1 MNGPM
6 RHGYRIV
13 GPCSAER
20 RLVDWSA
27 AFQAYAECDPRARVE
42 SEAYLSAFTFGGD
55 FAEHL
60 RNTGST
66 RGFAGACW
74 APWLWFDIDRAPTA
88 GGIDAALQDARK
100 LAVALSDRYGVDDAA
115 QLWFYSGAKGF
126 HAGIPAALWAP
137 APSTDFHRVARRLAE
152 TIAEAAAV
160 IIDAGVYDKVRAF
173 RGPNSRHPGTGR
185 HKVRLTTDE
194 LMHLSAAAILDRA
207 EKPAPFDLPDVP
219 ADSADFLVAHWDTA
233 AGQVREQTEAAAQ
246 RRAAVTDGDGTTKLN
261 KLTLDFIRNGAAP
274 GAIGAGDENRQRG
287 AGRHRLCYSAAANLA
302 ELGAPLPLCFSL
314 LEESALD
321 CGLPPADVRR
331 AVENGWASMQP
342 GVREACDVFNGEVI
356 NVQSAPAD
364 TSAWPAEGGAA

>member
-1 MNGPM
+1 MSDAM

-20 RLVDWSA
+20 RLVDWPT
-27 AFQAYAECDPRARVE
+27 AFQAYAECAPRARVE

-60 RNTGST
+60 RATGST

-74 APWLWFDIDRAPTA
+74 APWLWFDIDREPTA

-100 LAVALSDRYGVDDAA
+100 LAVALSDEYGVDDAA

-126 HAGIPAALWAP
+126 HGGIPTALWAP
-137 APSTDFHRVARRLAE
+137 GPSLDFNRVARRLAE
-152 TIAEAAAV
+152 TIAEATGV
-160 IIDAGVYDKVRAF
+160 LIDVSVYDKVRAF
-173 RGPNSRHPGTGR
+173 RAPNSRHPRTGR
-185 HKVRLTTDE
+185 HKVRLTVDE
-194 LMHLSAAAILDRA
+194 LMHCGSAVILSRA
-207 EKPAPFDLPDVP
+207 EKPAPFELPDVP

-233 AGQVREQTEAAAQ
+233 TGQVREQAEAAAQ
-246 RRAAVTDGDGTTKLN
+246 RRAAVTDGSGAPKLN

-302 ELGAPLPLCFSL
+302 ELRAPLPLCLAL

-321 CGLPPADVRR
+321 CGLPPLEVRR
-331 AVENGWASMQP
+331 AVTNGWMSVQP
-342 GVREACDVFNGEVI
+342 VVRDVCDAFDGEVI
-356 NVQSAPAD
+356 DVQAAPPTASACAG
-364 TSAWPAEGGAA
+364 EGGAA

>member
-27 AFQAYAECDPRARVE
+27 AFRAYAECDPRARVE
-42 SEAYLSAFTFGGD
+42 SEAYLSAFTFGDD

-60 RNTGST
+60 RATGST
-66 RGFAGACW
+66 RGFAGVCW
-74 APWLWFDIDRAPTA
+74 APWLWFDIDHEPTA
-88 GGIDAALQDARK
+88 GGIDAALQNARK
-100 LAVALSDRYGVDDAA
+100 LAVALSDRYGVDDGG
-115 QLWFYSGAKGF
+115 QLWFYSGAKGL
-126 HAGIPAALWAP
+126 HAGIPTALWAP
-137 APSTDFHRVARRLAE
+137 APSADFHRVARRLAE
-152 TIAEAAAV
+152 TIAEAAGV
-160 IIDAGVYDKVRAF
+160 LIDVSVYDKVRAF
-173 RGPNSRHPGTGR
+173 RAPNSRHPGTGR
-185 HKVRLTTDE
+185 HKVRLTADE
-194 LMHLSAAAILDRA
+194 LMHWGGAAILSRA
-207 EKPAPFDLPDVP
+207 EKPAPFELPDVP

-233 AGQVREQTEAAAQ
+233 AVQVREQTEAAAQ
-246 RRAAVTDGDGTTKLN
+246 RRAAMTDGNGAAKLN

-302 ELGAPLPLCFSL
+302 ELGAPLPLCFAL

-321 CGLPPADVRR
+321 CGMPPADVRR

-342 GVREACDVFNGEVI
+342 GVRDVCDAFDGEVI
-356 NVQSAPAD
+356 DVRAASPTASACAG
-364 TSAWPAEGGAA
+364 EGCAA